1 MMGGANEFRIEFKSQ
16 SPIRPFTVKDR
27 LGLGGIA
34 LVHGSCQP
42 TEGLRVCSSRVTVAI
57 HEGETFRMD
66 WRAASDRLRSNE
78 IVRDNAHVVDARLPF
93 WVRSQASTSFFA
105 IVMDAAFVRQIW
117 ETEFGQAA
125 DFELRTAIGVQDL
138 VIKRIGLLGRKE
150 LSEGGIG
157 GRLYAEGLGTA
168 LAVHLLRRYG
178 TSPSARVIHKGGI
191 ASRPLRRVI
200 EYINEHLQDELS
212 LAELARTAKLSPNH
226 FATAFK
232 ASTGISPHRYVIERR
247 IDRARDLLRQDDKT
261 ISQIAYA
268 VGFSSQSHLTA
279 NFRRMTGLTPRKF
292 RQSLN

>member
-1 MMGGANEFRIEFKSQ
+1 MGADNEFRICLKSQ
-16 SPIRPFTVKDR
+16 SIRPFAVKDR
-27 LGLGGIA
+27 LGLDGIA
-34 LVHGSCQP
+34 LILGTCQP
-42 TEGLRVCSSRVTVAI
+42 TEGLRVCSSQVTVAI
-57 HEGETFRMD
+57 HEGETCSMD
-66 WRAASDRLRSNE
+66 WRVASDRLRSNE

-93 WVRSQASTSFFA
+93 WVRSPASMSFFA
-105 IVMDAAFVRQIW
+105 ISLDAAFVKQIW

-125 DFELRTAIGVQDL
+125 DFELRTAIGVEDP

-168 LAVHLLRRYG
+168 LAVHLLREYSV
-178 TSPSARVIHKGGI
+178 SPSAQVILKGGI
-191 ASRPLRRVI
+191 ASRPLRRVTD
-200 EYINEHLQDELS
+200 YINEHLQDVLS
-212 LAELARTAKLSPNH
+212 LAELARAANLSPHH

-232 ASTGISPHRYVIERR
+232 ASIGISPHQYVIKRR
-247 IDRARDLLRQDDKT
+247 LERARDLLRRNENT
-261 ISQIAYA
+261 ISDIAYA